1 MNISVSII
9 VAIITAGAGV
19 LVTALS
25 FLLTKAKEREADWRT
40 QKLDHYKA
48 FMVALNAIVGPP
60 APTEDRVRFANA
72 ANNLF
77 LVGSRDVLV
86 ALRAFLDATADSRT
100 PADLDRHDELLTKLI
115 VAIRK
120 DTGIKGAPL
129 PDGYEVRLW
138 AGRLRE

>member
-1 MNISVSII
+1 MSFSTPII
-9 VAIITAGAGV
+9 VTIITAGAGV

-25 FLLTKAKEREADWRT
+25 FFLTKMKEREADWRT

-77 LVGSRDVLV
+77 LVGSTDVLI
-86 ALRAFLDATADSRT
+86 ALRAFLDTTADSRT
-100 PADLDRHDELLTKLI
+100 DADLDRHDELLTKLL

-120 DTGIKGAPL
+120 DIGIKGAPL
-129 PDGYEVRLW
+129 PKGYEVRLW
-138 AGRLRE
+138 AGRPRE